1 MGLIMGMM
9 IDLCI
14 AMMVTAAM
22 TIRVIIVVTWADSR
36 PSCPVDCPACSG
48 TLACSQCH
56 AHFPQ
61 PYAKCMLA
69 RLVETALYLPGSHQL
84 GGFVTINRVLLT
96 TFGGARI
103 PTFKHRLTRW
113 ATTAARDT
121 LREYHSAICDRV
133 WLAMQGQAAPRGD
146 VSRWLREATLDDWV
160 GKMAAARTVANSVAF
175 AY

>member
-1 MGLIMGMM
+1 MGLVMGMM

-84 GGFVTINRVLLT
+84 AGLL
-96 TFGGARI
+96 
-103 PTFKHRLTRW
+103 P
-113 ATTAARDT
+113 
-121 LREYHSAICDRV
+121 
-133 WLAMQGQAAPRGD
+133 
-146 VSRWLREATLDDWV
+146 
-160 GKMAAARTVANSVAF
+160 
-175 AY
+175 